1 MYVRFVV
8 DEICRY
14 SGVELGIFQAA
25 YRLSRAGRLDPYAEA
40 WWAEIDGW
48 FGRRLETP
56 NRFARSR
63 RSGANE
69 CAICWFR
76 ASATGH
82 IARAH
87 EIAALLAEHH
97 VASRMLRTRRP
108 GYVVYEDRF
117 QVAAEPFRPEL
128 LGH

>member
-69 CAICWFR
+69 CAICWSGP
-76 ASATGH
+76 AQPATL
-82 IARAH
+82 R
-87 EIAALLAEHH
+87 
-97 VASRMLRTRRP
+97 VRTR
-108 GYVVYEDRF
+108 
-117 QVAAEPFRPEL
+117 
-128 LGH
+128 